1 MISKPDALDRAMQA
15 VIALVA
21 LFSIGNGFFMLTGPL
36 GWYASIDTVQAT
48 GPANRHFIG
57 DIGLAYLISGAVLG
71 YAAAN
76 LALRWGA
83 ALIGISWLAAHGGF
97 HIYEVMTGICAP
109 DVFWQDVP
117 GVLGPPLLALIAV
130 AVQLGRQRASPVPLP
145 KKLFLSI
152 MHKVAG
158 DGEPYIDDLDAAGG
172 FATEKFQHAMLLS
185 GHRYHAPAALLHMAR
200 LGSTRA
206 EDCGPCVEIV
216 RQFALADGIDNQRI
230 QNALMGRPDHVED
243 ELAYN
248 FGAAIASGDVAT
260 AAELGEQIE
269 AKYGRKV
276 RTELSLG
283 AASGR
288 LFPAIKRGLGYAS
301 ACTIPR
307 MA

>member
-1 MISKPDALDRAMQA
+1 MIGKPDGLDRAMQV

-21 LFSIGNGFFMLTGPL
+21 LFAVGNGLFMLADPL
-36 GWYASIDTVQAT
+36 GWYVSIETVQAT

-57 DIGLAYLISGAVLG
+57 DIGLAYIISGAVLG

-97 HIYEVMTGICAP
+97 HVYEVMTGICAP

-130 AVQLGRQRASPVPLP
+130 AVQIGRQRASPVPLP

-152 MHKVAG
+152 MQKVAG
-158 DGEPYIDDLDAAGG
+158 DGEPYIGDLDAAGG

-216 RQFALADGIDNQRI
+216 RQFALADGIDDQRI

-243 ELAYN
+243 ALAYD
-248 FGAAIASGDVAT
+248 FGAAVASGDVA
-260 AAELGEQIE
+260 AAADLGERIE

-276 RTELSLG
+276 RTELALG